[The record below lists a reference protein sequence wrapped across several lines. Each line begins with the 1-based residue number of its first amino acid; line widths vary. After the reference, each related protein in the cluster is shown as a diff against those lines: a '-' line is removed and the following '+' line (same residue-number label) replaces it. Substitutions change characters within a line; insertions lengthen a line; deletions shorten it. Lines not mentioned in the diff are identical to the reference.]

1 MKIKKKYLILMIITL
16 IVSVGTLTYAYF
28 EGTILNDGVNKTTV
42 TTGSINVNISDTSVV
57 ATDVKPLSTD
67 SDDSANQFSYEQA
80 SFVKKFTV
88 SNDADSL
95 NVCVGLYLKI
105 NSVDSQLVSQYFRY
119 KIVQDDTGTSIEG
132 NFSDISTLDDK
143 FLGSLYFFNSGES
156 KSYTMYIW
164 IEYDTNANQTDM
176 LNKTMNATLY
186 VKAVDCKL
194 KENCDTRTTYS
205 INYKLN
211 GGSGCYK
218 TSLKKNSSIGS
229 VCEPYKEGYKFV
241 GWYSDASLST
251 VADTSSTRVMDN
263 DITFYAK
270 WEKEESGSD
279 VEELP
284 APTVVCEKYK
294 PIESV
299 ESYKYRVILTNNF
312 NPTYALNNIDYCVNN
327 TGSVDDCSWASAT
340 LIAADSGLT
349 VAFSLTSYVNPYA
362 YGWVRVGK
370 TVSKVGSG
378 ECPRPSSGGGSSGGT
393 STTIPA
399 PTLTCSIYKPISTAE
414 NYIYKIIVNAN
425 NHIAYNLANAKYCVN
440 NKNSYNSCKWQT
452 YSTSIKA
459 ENSSGY
465 ELPASTRNYYGWLMI
480 DNVVS
485 KVGTVTC
492 PVDNVSGSGGGG
504 QVTS

>member
-28 EGTILNDGVNKTTV
+28 EGTVLNDGVNKTTV

-67 SDDSANQFSYEQA
+67 SDDSANQFAYEQA

-95 NVCVGLYLKI
+95 NVCIGLYLKI

-164 IEYDTNANQTDM
+164 IEYDTNANQTSM

-218 TSLKKNSSIGS
+218 TSINANSTLGSI
-229 VCEPYKEGYKFV
+229 CEPYRDGYNFV

-251 VADTSSTRVMDN
+251 VADTSSSRVISDDVM
-263 DITFYAK
+263 FYAK
-270 WEKEESGSD
+270 WSKVADEIIET
-279 VEELP
+279 P
-284 APTVVCEKYK
+284 AAPTVTCERYK
-294 PIESV
+294 PIQTAE
-299 ESYKYRVILTNNF
+299 EYKYKVTLKTNISN
-312 NPTYALNNIDYCVNN
+312 TTSVSYVEYCVGALYSSDNCVWN
-327 TGSVDDCSWASAT
+327 KVSILKSDTIIVDPYVGGYWARAWIKIGNKVSA
-340 LIAADSGLT
+340 
-349 VAFSLTSYVNPYA
+349 P
-362 YGWVRVGK
+362 GW
-370 TVSKVGSG
+370 SD
-378 ECPRPSSGGGSSGGT
+378 CPRPTPGGGGSSGG
-393 STTIPA
+393 
-399 PTLTCSIYKPISTAE
+399 
-414 NYIYKIIVNAN
+414 
-425 NHIAYNLANAKYCVN
+425 
-440 NKNSYNSCKWQT
+440 
-452 YSTSIKA
+452 STSK
-459 ENSSGY
+459 S
-465 ELPASTRNYYGWLMI
+465 
-480 DNVVS
+480 
-485 KVGTVTC
+485 
-492 PVDNVSGSGGGG
+492 
-504 QVTS
+504 

>member
-1 MKIKKKYLILMIITL
+1 MEIKKKYLILMVITL

-28 EGTILNDGVNKTTV
+28 EGTVLNDGVNKTTV

-67 SDDSANQFSYEQA
+67 SDDSANQFAYEQA

-95 NVCVGLYLKI
+95 NVCIGLYLKI

-164 IEYDTNANQTDM
+164 IEYDTNANQTSM

-218 TSLKKNSSIGS
+218 TSINANSTLGSI
-229 VCEPYKEGYKFV
+229 CEPYRDGYNFV
-241 GWYSDASLST
+241 GWYSDAKLST
-251 VADTSSTRVMDN
+251 EANVSSSRVISN
-263 DITFYAK
+263 DVMFYAK
-270 WEKEESGSD
+270 WQK
-279 VEELP
+279 
-284 APTVVCEKYK
+284 
-294 PIESV
+294 
-299 ESYKYRVILTNNF
+299 
-312 NPTYALNNIDYCVNN
+312 
-327 TGSVDDCSWASAT
+327 
-340 LIAADSGLT
+340 DS
-349 VAFSLTSYVNPYA
+349 S
-362 YGWVRVGK
+362 
-370 TVSKVGSG
+370 
-378 ECPRPSSGGGSSGGT
+378 GGSSG
-393 STTIPA
+393 STTTMEA
-399 PTLTCSIYKPISTAE
+399 PTLTCVIGKISQTAE
-414 NYIYKIIVNAN
+414 VYFNKVSINAN
-425 NHIAYNLANAKYCVN
+425 LSVQTGSTTKYCI
-440 NKNSYNSCKWQT
+440 NSSNDNSTCKWVNYRTGVIGNNPNTANFQ
-452 YSTSIKA
+452 
-459 ENSSGY
+459 
-465 ELPASTRNYYGWLMI
+465 LPTTRNYYGWI
-480 DNVVS
+480 KDGDVIS
-485 KVGTVTC
+485 KVGSVTC
-492 PVDNVSGSGGGG
+492 PVDTVSGGSG
-504 QVTS
+504 TTDM

>member
-28 EGTILNDGVNKTTV
+28 EGTVLNDGVNKTTV

-67 SDDSANQFSYEQA
+67 SDDGANQFAYEQA

-95 NVCVGLYLKI
+95 NVCIGLYLKI

-218 TSLKKNSSIGS
+218 TSLKKNSTIGS

-251 VADTSSTRVMDN
+251 VADTSSSRVISDDVM
-263 DITFYAK
+263 FYAK
-270 WEKEESGSD
+270 WSKVADEIIET
-279 VEELP
+279 P
-284 APTVVCEKYK
+284 AAPTVTCERYK
-294 PIESV
+294 PIQTAE
-299 ESYKYRVILTNNF
+299 EYKYKVTLKTNISN
-312 NPTYALNNIDYCVNN
+312 TTSVSYVEYCVGALYSSDNCVWN
-327 TGSVDDCSWASAT
+327 KVSILKSDTIIVDPYVGGYWARAWIKIGNKVSA
-340 LIAADSGLT
+340 
-349 VAFSLTSYVNPYA
+349 P
-362 YGWVRVGK
+362 GW
-370 TVSKVGSG
+370 SD
-378 ECPRPSSGGGSSGGT
+378 CPRPTPGGGGSSGG
-393 STTIPA
+393 
-399 PTLTCSIYKPISTAE
+399 
-414 NYIYKIIVNAN
+414 
-425 NHIAYNLANAKYCVN
+425 
-440 NKNSYNSCKWQT
+440 
-452 YSTSIKA
+452 STSK
-459 ENSSGY
+459 S
-465 ELPASTRNYYGWLMI
+465 
-480 DNVVS
+480 
-485 KVGTVTC
+485 
-492 PVDNVSGSGGGG
+492 
-504 QVTS
+504 

>member
-28 EGTILNDGVNKTTV
+28 EGTVLNDGVNKTTV

-67 SDDSANQFSYEQA
+67 SDDSANQFAYEQA

-95 NVCVGLYLKI
+95 NVCIGLYLKI

-164 IEYDTNANQTDM
+164 IEYADSVDQTSM

-218 TSLKKNSSIGS
+218 TSINANSTLGSI
-229 VCEPYKEGYKFV
+229 CEPYRDGYNFV
-241 GWYSDASLST
+241 GWYSDAKLST
-251 VADTSSTRVMDN
+251 EANVSSSRVISN
-263 DITFYAK
+263 DVMFYAK
-270 WEKEESGSD
+270 WSKVADEIIET
-279 VEELP
+279 P
-284 APTVVCEKYK
+284 AAPTVTCERYK
-294 PIESV
+294 PILTAE
-299 ESYKYRVILTNNF
+299 EYKYKVTLKTNISN
-312 NPTYALNNIDYCVNN
+312 TTSVSYVEYCVGALYSSDNCVWN
-327 TGSVDDCSWASAT
+327 KVSILKSDTIIVDPYKGGYWARAW
-340 LIAADSGLT
+340 I
-349 VAFSLTSYVNPYA
+349 
-362 YGWVRVGK
+362 
-370 TVSKVGSG
+370 KVGNKVSAPG
-378 ECPRPSSGGGSSGGT
+378 WSDCPRPTSGGGGSSGG
-393 STTIPA
+393 
-399 PTLTCSIYKPISTAE
+399 
-414 NYIYKIIVNAN
+414 
-425 NHIAYNLANAKYCVN
+425 
-440 NKNSYNSCKWQT
+440 
-452 YSTSIKA
+452 STSK
-459 ENSSGY
+459 S
-465 ELPASTRNYYGWLMI
+465 
-480 DNVVS
+480 
-485 KVGTVTC
+485 
-492 PVDNVSGSGGGG
+492 
-504 QVTS
+504 

>member
-1 MKIKKKYLILMIITL
+1 MKIKKKYLILMVITL

-28 EGTILNDGVNKTTV
+28 EGTVLNDGVNKTTV

-67 SDDSANQFSYEQA
+67 SDDSANQFAYEQA

-95 NVCVGLYLKI
+95 NVCIGLYLKI

-218 TSLKKNSSIGS
+218 TSINANSTLGSI
-229 VCEPYKEGYKFV
+229 CEPYRDGYNFV

-251 VADTSSTRVMDN
+251 VADTSSSRVISDDVM
-263 DITFYAK
+263 FYAK
-270 WEKEESGSD
+270 WSKVADEIIET
-279 VEELP
+279 P
-284 APTVVCEKYK
+284 AAPTVTCERYK
-294 PIESV
+294 PIQTAE
-299 ESYKYRVILTNNF
+299 EYKYKVTLKTNISN
-312 NPTYALNNIDYCVNN
+312 TTSVSYVEYCVGALYSSDNCVWN
-327 TGSVDDCSWASAT
+327 KVSILKSDTIIVDPYVGGYWARAWIKIGNKVSA
-340 LIAADSGLT
+340 
-349 VAFSLTSYVNPYA
+349 P
-362 YGWVRVGK
+362 GW
-370 TVSKVGSG
+370 SD
-378 ECPRPSSGGGSSGGT
+378 CPRPTPGGGGSSGG
-393 STTIPA
+393 
-399 PTLTCSIYKPISTAE
+399 
-414 NYIYKIIVNAN
+414 
-425 NHIAYNLANAKYCVN
+425 
-440 NKNSYNSCKWQT
+440 
-452 YSTSIKA
+452 STSK
-459 ENSSGY
+459 S
-465 ELPASTRNYYGWLMI
+465 
-480 DNVVS
+480 
-485 KVGTVTC
+485 
-492 PVDNVSGSGGGG
+492 
-504 QVTS
+504 

>member
-1 MKIKKKYLILMIITL
+1 MKIKKKYLILMVITL

-28 EGTILNDGVNKTTV
+28 EGTVLNDGVNKTTV

-67 SDDSANQFSYEQA
+67 SDDSANQFAYEQA

-95 NVCVGLYLKI
+95 NVCIGLYLKI

-143 FLGSLYFFNSGES
+143 FLGSLYFFSSGES

-164 IEYDTNANQTDM
+164 IEYNTNANQTDM
-176 LNKTMNATLY
+176 LNKNLNATLY

-218 TSLKKNSSIGS
+218 TAVNANSTLGS

-251 VADTSSTRVMDN
+251 VADTSSTRVISDDVM
-263 DITFYAK
+263 FYAK
-270 WEKEESGSD
+270 WSKMADEIIET
-279 VEELP
+279 P
-284 APTVVCEKYK
+284 AAPTVTCERYK
-294 PIESV
+294 PIQTAE
-299 ESYKYRVILTNNF
+299 EYRYKVTLK
-312 NPTYALNNIDYCVNN
+312 NNISNTISVSYIEYCVGAFDSSDNCVWN
-327 TGSVDDCSWASAT
+327 KVSILNSNAIIVDPYKGGYWARAWIKIGNKVSA
-340 LIAADSGLT
+340 
-349 VAFSLTSYVNPYA
+349 P
-362 YGWVRVGK
+362 GW
-370 TVSKVGSG
+370 SD
-378 ECPRPSSGGGSSGGT
+378 CPRPT
-393 STTIPA
+393 
-399 PTLTCSIYKPISTAE
+399 
-414 NYIYKIIVNAN
+414 
-425 NHIAYNLANAKYCVN
+425 
-440 NKNSYNSCKWQT
+440 
-452 YSTSIKA
+452 
-459 ENSSGY
+459 
-465 ELPASTRNYYGWLMI
+465 
-480 DNVVS
+480 
-485 KVGTVTC
+485 
-492 PVDNVSGSGGGG
+492 SGGGG
-504 QVTS
+504 SGGSSSGGSTSKS

>member
-28 EGTILNDGVNKTTV
+28 EGTVLNDGVNKTTV

-67 SDDSANQFSYEQA
+67 SDDSANQFAYEQA

-95 NVCVGLYLKI
+95 NVCIGLYLKI

-164 IEYDTNANQTDM
+164 IEYNTNANQTDM

-218 TSLKKNSSIGS
+218 TSINANSTLGSI
-229 VCEPYKEGYKFV
+229 CEPYRDGYNFV
-241 GWYSDASLST
+241 GWYSDAKLST
-251 VADTSSTRVMDN
+251 EANVSSSRVISN
-263 DITFYAK
+263 DVMFYAK
-270 WEKEESGSD
+270 WSKMADEIIET
-279 VEELP
+279 P
-284 APTVVCEKYK
+284 TAPTVTCERYK
-294 PIESV
+294 PIQTAEV
-299 ESYKYRVILTNNF
+299 YKYKVTLKTNISN
-312 NPTYALNNIDYCVNN
+312 TTSVSYIEYCVGAFDSSDNCVWN
-327 TGSVDDCSWASAT
+327 KVSILNSNAIIVDPYEGGYWARAWIKIGNKVSA
-340 LIAADSGLT
+340 
-349 VAFSLTSYVNPYA
+349 P
-362 YGWVRVGK
+362 GW
-370 TVSKVGSG
+370 SD
-378 ECPRPSSGGGSSGGT
+378 CPRPT
-393 STTIPA
+393 
-399 PTLTCSIYKPISTAE
+399 
-414 NYIYKIIVNAN
+414 
-425 NHIAYNLANAKYCVN
+425 
-440 NKNSYNSCKWQT
+440 
-452 YSTSIKA
+452 
-459 ENSSGY
+459 
-465 ELPASTRNYYGWLMI
+465 
-480 DNVVS
+480 
-485 KVGTVTC
+485 
-492 PVDNVSGSGGGG
+492 SGGGG
-504 QVTS
+504 SGGSSSGGSTSKS

>member
-1 MKIKKKYLILMIITL
+1 MKIKKKYLILMVITL

-28 EGTILNDGVNKTTV
+28 EGTVLNDGVNKTTV

-67 SDDSANQFSYEQA
+67 SDDSANQFAYEQA

-95 NVCVGLYLKI
+95 NVCIGLYLKI

-164 IEYDTNANQTDM
+164 IEYNTNANQTDM
-176 LNKTMNATLY
+176 LNKNLNATLY

-218 TSLKKNSSIGS
+218 TAVNANSTLGS

-251 VADTSSTRVMDN
+251 VADTSSTRVISDDVM
-263 DITFYAK
+263 FYAK
-270 WEKEESGSD
+270 WSKMADEIIET
-279 VEELP
+279 P
-284 APTVVCEKYK
+284 AAPTVTCERYK
-294 PIESV
+294 PIQTAE
-299 ESYKYRVILTNNF
+299 EYRYKVTLK
-312 NPTYALNNIDYCVNN
+312 NNISNTISVSYIEYCVGAFDSSDNCVWN
-327 TGSVDDCSWASAT
+327 KVSILNSNAIIVDPYKGGYWARAWIKIGNKVSA
-340 LIAADSGLT
+340 
-349 VAFSLTSYVNPYA
+349 P
-362 YGWVRVGK
+362 GW
-370 TVSKVGSG
+370 SD
-378 ECPRPSSGGGSSGGT
+378 CPRPT
-393 STTIPA
+393 
-399 PTLTCSIYKPISTAE
+399 
-414 NYIYKIIVNAN
+414 
-425 NHIAYNLANAKYCVN
+425 
-440 NKNSYNSCKWQT
+440 
-452 YSTSIKA
+452 
-459 ENSSGY
+459 
-465 ELPASTRNYYGWLMI
+465 
-480 DNVVS
+480 
-485 KVGTVTC
+485 
-492 PVDNVSGSGGGG
+492 SGGGG
-504 QVTS
+504 SGGSSSGGSTSKS

>member
-1 MKIKKKYLILMIITL
+1 MEIKKKYLILMIITL

-28 EGTILNDGVNKTTV
+28 EGTVLNDGVNKTTV

-119 KIVQDDTGTSIEG
+119 KIVQDDAGTSIEG

-218 TSLKKNSSIGS
+218 TSINANSTLGSI
-229 VCEPYKEGYKFV
+229 CEPYRDGYNFV

-251 VADTSSTRVMDN
+251 VADTSSSRVISDDVM
-263 DITFYAK
+263 FYAK
-270 WEKEESGSD
+270 WSKVADEIIET
-279 VEELP
+279 P
-284 APTVVCEKYK
+284 AAPTVTCERYK
-294 PIESV
+294 PILTAE
-299 ESYKYRVILTNNF
+299 EYKYKVTLKTNISN
-312 NPTYALNNIDYCVNN
+312 TTSVSYVEYCVGALYSSDNCVWN
-327 TGSVDDCSWASAT
+327 KVSILKSDTIIVDPYKGGYWARAW
-340 LIAADSGLT
+340 I
-349 VAFSLTSYVNPYA
+349 
-362 YGWVRVGK
+362 
-370 TVSKVGSG
+370 KVGNKVSAPG
-378 ECPRPSSGGGSSGGT
+378 WSDCPRPTSGGGGSSGG
-393 STTIPA
+393 
-399 PTLTCSIYKPISTAE
+399 
-414 NYIYKIIVNAN
+414 
-425 NHIAYNLANAKYCVN
+425 
-440 NKNSYNSCKWQT
+440 
-452 YSTSIKA
+452 STSK
-459 ENSSGY
+459 S
-465 ELPASTRNYYGWLMI
+465 
-480 DNVVS
+480 
-485 KVGTVTC
+485 
-492 PVDNVSGSGGGG
+492 
-504 QVTS
+504 